1 MRLRLRRR
9 RRRSPGVNL
18 LVEWRVPVEPVVL
31 HEGLQLSRVPLI
43 RSLPLPRVLCVGPP
57 RVEGPLEPPRRTIFV
72 GPLAVHLLEVEE
84 APKEVHLAGARE
96 PLEETIGLMEGL
108 HVHPLLGHVAD
119 PLAANDRG
127 GSSQRGARPRSKIE
141 PRFIV

>member
-1 MRLRLRRR
+1 M
-9 RRRSPGVNL
+9 
-18 LVEWRVPVEPVVL
+18 
-31 HEGLQLSRVPLI
+31 
-43 RSLPLPRVLCVGPP
+43 GPP
-57 RVEGPLEPPRRTIFV
+57 RVEDLLEPHRRTIFV
-72 GPLAVHLLEVEE
+72 VPLAVHLLEVEE

-108 HVHPLLGHVAD
+108 HVHPLLGHVDD

-127 GSSQRGARPRSKIE
+127 GSSQRGASPRSKVE